1 MTHQAR
7 NPQDFQDPTFTPH
20 REDGSFAKL
29 PTPPTQTKKVETDP
43 NWEDINPDI
52 IRLCQRNGMA
62 RGCLNLYLEGKLSW
76 LHCLETMV
84 VALGKEL
91 VSNQDILV
99 EQRNEYLDLVKA
111 VEAAKPIELM
121 EKSPEEKLHDKF
133 FSDRALALATNDHAS

>member
-1 MTHQAR
+1 MSTESYQPR
-7 NPQDFQDPTFTPH
+7 KPEDFQDPTFTPH

-29 PTPPTQTKKVETDP
+29 PPPPVQIKKVESDP

-62 RGCLNLYLEGKLSW
+62 RGALNHYLSGGFSW

-91 VSNQDILV
+91 VANQDILV
-99 EQRNEYLDLVKA
+99 EQRNEYMDLYKSVTEK
-111 VEAAKPIELM
+111 KHLELM
-121 EKSPEEKLHDKF
+121 DKLPGEREHEEF
-133 FSDRALALATNDHAS
+133 FASSNK